1 MSSEEEVVKMQK
13 ILAASALLI
22 VLSVGIAGFE
32 TFETWYQIDVEETST
47 DYDNWD
53 ISQDDQ
59 LKFSLEG
66 LEIEW
71 SRTTDYNDGSE
82 LSSNS
87 GSENLDYGEEGVFEE
102 SESQMANVQRG
113 GYVALAL
120 ILFIIWKLQEMKT
133 ETSEEVREETIIQIK
148 NVLKGAGALVA
159 LILLYYLSGAGLEED
174 FDALYIGETN
184 GDYYSSYFSIDCK
197 AAWINKPEFGWSGDS
212 KFKYDDADCPDNN
225 YPISGSGKMDFSLK
239 LGFFAF
245 AGSLIPLYFVF
256 NRINLNQ
263 NFASFSV
270 PSVPNIP
277 NQGQE
282 IKPYSP
288 FKENKVEPYKTNE
301 QTVYNQPEV
310 STIAIPEDEDD

>member
-1 MSSEEEVVKMQK
+1 MSSEEEIIKMQQV
-13 ILAASALLI
+13 LAASVILIALSI
-22 VLSVGIAGFE
+22 GIGGFE
-32 TFETWYQIDVEETST
+32 SFETWYQINMEETST

-53 ISQDDQ
+53 ISEDDE

-66 LEIEW
+66 IKIEW
-71 SRTTDYNDGSE
+71 SRTTDYNDGTDPY
-82 LSSNS
+82 SNS
-87 GSENLDYGEEGVFEE
+87 GSEDIDYGEEGVFEE
-102 SESQMANVQRG
+102 SENSMANVQRG

-148 NVLKGAGALVA
+148 NVLKGAGALIA
-159 LILLYYLSGAGLEED
+159 LILLYYLSGGGLEED
-174 FDALYIGETN
+174 FDALYIGEAED
-184 GDYYSSYFSIDCK
+184 GYYSSYFTIDCK
-197 AAWINKPEFGWSGDS
+197 DAWINKPEFGWSGDS
-212 KFKYDDADCPDNN
+212 KFKYDDTDCPDNN

-256 NRINLNQ
+256 NSLKLKQ

-277 NQGQE
+277 NQNQE
-282 IKPYSP
+282 INTHSP
-288 FKENKVEPYKTNE
+288 FEQELSGTNNGNE
-301 QTVYNQPEV
+301 QTVYNQPEI
-310 STIAIPEDEDD
+310 STIAIPEDED